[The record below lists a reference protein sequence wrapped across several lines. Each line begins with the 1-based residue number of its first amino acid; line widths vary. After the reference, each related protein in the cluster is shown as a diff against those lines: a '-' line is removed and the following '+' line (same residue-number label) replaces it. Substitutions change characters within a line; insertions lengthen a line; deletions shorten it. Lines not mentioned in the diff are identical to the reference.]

1 MKLNTLFKQA
11 GTLAMALLVASCDL
25 DTKPYDFV
33 APGTFYKNE
42 SDCTMA
48 LAGIYSTLAK
58 ENVYGNRYSCM
69 LSNVDDLSYYYRQN
83 QTGAVFANA
92 HNSSNSDMWNV
103 WQTLYSGINNANVLL
118 DNIDGA
124 NIDDAVK
131 NRIKGEAKFLRAY
144 YHFLLVQ
151 GWYEVPLRKET
162 VKDITTSS
170 IEATPHA
177 EALDWIIQEMEDCLA
192 LVDDSK
198 YDLSPSHVK
207 KTTVEGILARVC
219 LWRAGAVAGGGKAFY
234 EKADN
239 YAKAVYNS
247 NKHKLNPD
255 VYALWKNMAS
265 DSYDKTYN
273 ESIWEIEFIGTR
285 DDGNYTESRIGN
297 VIGNLQENANNSG
310 KGYSYAFYAPTL
322 VLWDLFDENDA
333 RRDLSIA
340 PYKLNNK
347 DEQVAWKATQI
358 TDRRCGKY
366 RREWEKSSPKQKNYT
381 QENYCVLRFADVL
394 LMLAEAENE
403 VNQGPTALAYTCV
416 NAIRSRAGIEEVSG
430 LSYADFQQ
438 LIRDERGRELCFE
451 SLRKYDLVR
460 WGIYYKQ
467 IKEVMGAAVADKRWS
482 TAGNANGGKQF
493 VNNTTEKHLFL
504 PIPMKELPANTKRSQ
519 NKYWE

>member
-1 MKLNTLFKQA
+1 
-11 GTLAMALLVASCDL
+11 
-25 DTKPYDFV
+25 
-33 APGTFYKNE
+33 
-42 SDCTMA
+42 
-48 LAGIYSTLAK
+48 
-58 ENVYGNRYSCM
+58 
-69 LSNVDDLSYYYRQN
+69 
-83 QTGAVFANA
+83 
-92 HNSSNSDMWNV
+92 
-103 WQTLYSGINNANVLL
+103 
-118 DNIDGA
+118 
-124 NIDDAVK
+124 
-131 NRIKGEAKFLRAY
+131 
-144 YHFLLVQ
+144 
-151 GWYEVPLRKET
+151 
-162 VKDITTSS
+162 
-170 IEATPHA
+170 
-177 EALDWIIQEMEDCLA
+177 MEECLT

-255 VYALWKNMAS
+255 VFALWKNMAS

-285 DDGNYTESRIGN
+285 DDGNYTES
-297 VIGNLQENANNSG
+297 
-310 KGYSYAFYAPTL
+310 
-322 VLWDLFDENDA
+322 
-333 RRDLSIA
+333 
-340 PYKLNNK
+340 
-347 DEQVAWKATQI
+347 
-358 TDRRCGKY
+358 
-366 RREWEKSSPKQKNYT
+366 REWEKSSPKQKNYT

-493 VNNTTEKHLFL
+493 VNNTTEKHQFL
-504 PIPMKELPANTKRSQ
+504 PHSDEGAVSQ
-519 NKYWE
+519 YQTFTEQILGISSKVLADLTF